1 MIPAGPVA
9 VTEPLT
15 AEPVTAR
22 AAPAPTVT
30 WPAWVALTRQVRP
43 LLTVIGAEWLP
54 VIVVVQA
61 GW

>member
-1 MIPAGPVA
+1 MA

-15 AEPVTAR
+15 VESVTDS
-22 AAPAPTVT
+22 AAPASTVT

-43 LLTVIGAEWLP
+43 LLTVIWVEWAP
-54 VIVVVQA
+54 VIVVVQV